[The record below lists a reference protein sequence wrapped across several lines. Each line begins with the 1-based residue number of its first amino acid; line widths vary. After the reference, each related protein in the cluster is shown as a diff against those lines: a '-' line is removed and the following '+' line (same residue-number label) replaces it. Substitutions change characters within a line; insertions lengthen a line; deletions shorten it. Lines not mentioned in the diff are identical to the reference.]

1 MFAKSIEG
9 HSHLGKT
16 DNSTSSLKVNLKL
29 TMSAHPRIRICIR
42 RTDTSQEKLGLDPQ
56 TRKLF
61 VLLTFGFCFLM
72 ASGMLGSVPYTTE
85 VKALE
90 IGSNPSKQRPVP
102 SILKFSHKCLQ
113 RHCAGKRPHLFS
125 LPLVKVSAG
134 ERAAVVSISVAR

>member
-42 RTDTSQEKLGLDPQ
+42 RTDTSQEKLGLDPK

-72 ASGMLGSVPYTTE
+72 APGMLGSVPYTTE
-85 VKALE
+85 VKAQSFKTTACAVRSEVWSQMSTETLCWKE
-90 IGSNPSKQRPVP
+90 TTSVLS
-102 SILKFSHKCLQ
+102 S
-113 RHCAGKRPHLFS
+113 AGKSQCWREGS
-125 LPLVKVSAG
+125 SCVD
-134 ERAAVVSISVAR
+134 ICC